1 MTTNDLAEKLI
12 NGDSKYN
19 QNQDEALLPLK
30 EPEIYESC
38 LKETQSRTRSLAT
51 ETLEHTYNL
60 ESNNLNHFLEDKSSK
75 NEAVASWGQHLV
87 LDLGGCNGNILT
99 KEGIA
104 KFVKELVE
112 AIDMVA
118 YGEPQIVHFAEHSY
132 EAAGYSLVQLIETSA
147 IMGHFSDN
155 NRDAYLDVFSCKKFS
170 NKTVIEVVKRH
181 FAPTKIKYICLDRG
195 INLQQKSLLQE
206 VG

>member
-1 MTTNDLAEKLI
+1 MTMTTKDLAKTII
-12 NGDSKYN
+12 NGDNKYN
-19 QNQDEALLPLK
+19 SPQDEALISLT
-30 EPEIYESC
+30 EPTIHESC
-38 LKETQSRTRSLAT
+38 VEEQEIRARSLAT
-51 ETLEHTYNL
+51 ETLEHSYAL
-60 ESNNLNHFLEDKSSK
+60 GSNE
-75 NEAVASWGQHLV
+75 EVTPWGQHLV
-87 LDLGGCNGNILT
+87 LDLGGCNENILT

-104 KFVKELVE
+104 NFVKELVK

-147 IMGHFSDN
+147 IMGHFSDH

-170 NKTVIEVVKRH
+170 NETAIAVVKKH
-181 FAPTKIKYICLDRG
+181 FAPTKIKYTCLDRG
-195 INLQQKSLLQE
+195 INLQRSLLQE

>member
-1 MTTNDLAEKLI
+1 MTIRDLATQLI
-12 NGDSKYN
+12 HGEDRYN
-19 QNQDEALLPLK
+19 NNQDEALLLRT
-30 EPEIYESC
+30 ET
-38 LKETQSRTRSLAT
+38 ETQTETGARSLQT
-51 ETLEHTYNL
+51 DTLEHSYKL
-60 ESNNLNHFLEDKSSK
+60 ESNKLEQEKITP
-75 NEAVASWGQHLV
+75 WGQHLV
-87 LDLGGCNGNILT
+87 LDLGGCNENILT

-104 KFVKELVE
+104 KFVKELVK

-170 NKTVIEVVKRH
+170 NETAIAVVKKH
-181 FAPTKIKYICLDRG
+181 FAPTQIKFSCLDRG
-195 INLQQKSLLQE
+195 INLANSLLQE
-206 VG
+206 AY

>member
-1 MTTNDLAEKLI
+1 MTTKDLAEKLI

-19 QNQDEALLPLK
+19 QDQDEVLLSLA
-30 EPEIYESC
+30 EIEN
-38 LKETQSRTRSLAT
+38 RARSLAT
-51 ETLEHTYNL
+51 EGLEHTYNL
-60 ESNNLNHFLEDKSSK
+60 ESNNLNHSSEDLLTTVKEEKDS
-75 NEAVASWGQHLV
+75 NQPWGQHLV
-87 LDLGGCNGNILT
+87 LDLGGCNENILT

-104 KFVKELVE
+104 KFVKELVQ

-155 NRDAYLDVFSCKKFS
+155 NRDAYLDIFSCKQFS
-170 NKTVIEVVKRH
+170 NQIVIEVVKQH
-181 FAPTKIKYICLDRG
+181 FAPTKIKCICLDRG
-195 INLQQKSLLQE
+195 IHLQQKSLLRE
-206 VG
+206 IR

>member
-1 MTTNDLAEKLI
+1 MTTKDLAKQLI
-12 NGDSKYN
+12 NTENICIGH
-19 QNQDEALLPLK
+19 QDETIFSPTQQAIHESYLEEK
-30 EPEIYESC
+30 E
-38 LKETQSRTRSLAT
+38 QRARSLAT
-51 ETLEHTYNL
+51 DGLEQSYNL
-60 ESNNLNHFLEDKSSK
+60 TTSQLSPIDTTVEP
-75 NEAVASWGQHLV
+75 WGQHLV
-87 LDLGGCNGNILT
+87 LDLGGCNENILT

-104 KFVKELVE
+104 SFVKELVQ

-170 NKTVIEVVKRH
+170 NETAIAVVKKH
-181 FAPTKIKYICLDRG
+181 FAPTKIKYACLNRG
-195 INLQQKSLLQE
+195 INLASSLLQE